1 MRLSKN
7 FWKSEFDSKD
17 GAEMPTDVLF
27 NIQKLAN
34 QLQVL
39 RDYIGKSI
47 KVNSGYRSPKHNKSI
62 GGVKNSQHVLGKA
75 ADIVVKGIK
84 PQELALIIE
93 RLIDEGEM
101 LQGGIGIYNTFV
113 HYDIRK
119 TRARWDYR
127 K

>member
-7 FWKSEFDSKD
+7 FWKHEFDSKD
-17 GAEMPTDVLF
+17 GTPMPLEVLF

-39 RDYIGKSI
+39 RDYLGKSI

-93 RLIDEGEM
+93 RLIDNGEM
-101 LQGGIGIYNTFV
+101 LQGGIGIYNSFV

-119 TRARWDYR
+119 KKARWDYR